1 VLIYPIY
8 TATWQL
14 LNYIVMNSLEQSFSL
29 DIDGILGEAGLV
41 PKLQRNTNEKVPER
55 QKVQAKAYRPENM
68 EDEYKN
74 GGALKTVR
82 YDSLSNS
89 SLGKSIC
96 SIMSLPSQVCS
107 S

>member
-1 VLIYPIY
+1 
-8 TATWQL
+8 
-14 LNYIVMNSLEQSFSL
+14 MNSLEKSFSL

-41 PKLQRNTNEKVPER
+41 PKFQRNTNENEPENVLQVPER
-55 QKVQAKAYRPENM
+55 QKVQAKACRPENV
-68 EDEYKN
+68 EDESKN
-74 GGALKTVR
+74 GGASKTVR
-82 YDSLSNS
+82 HDSLSNS